1 MLNMNT
7 RRKPISVTS
16 IKDYL
21 FARNLSKNLR
31 EISPARN
38 CIQISFFLY
47 DRIYENRVNSL
58 CNQMPHMH
66 FDFTTPK
73 GPRSLQAMRIKER
86 EEQEKENNR

>member
-7 RRKPISVTS
+7 PRKQISVTY

-38 CIQISFFLY
+38 YIQISFFLY
-47 DRIYENRVNSL
+47 DRIYENRVNTL

-73 GPRSLQAMRIKER
+73 GPRSLQAMRIKEK
-86 EEQEKENNR
+86 EEQEKENKR